1 LCKFLFLDNKTYIP
15 QHPLTQE
22 FNEGKV
28 LLINKPAGWTS
39 FDVVGKIRNVSRAK
53 KEGHAG
59 TLDPLATGLVI
70 LCTGKFTK
78 RIDEFQAQEKEYT
91 GTITLGATRPSYD
104 LETEIDQTFEWEH
117 ITPEMVQAAAKQ
129 FTGIIE
135 QIPPSYSAIKVD
147 GKRSYKAAREGK
159 PLELKSR
166 QVEVTEF
173 EITGIELPNVHFRVV
188 CSKGTYIR
196 TLAFDF
202 GRALG
207 SGAYLAALC
216 RTRIGEFLL
225 KDAVE
230 VEDFVREV
238 KDIRNPEGN
247 TD

>member
-1 LCKFLFLDNKTYIP
+1 MNKKQELPI
-15 QHPLTQE
+15 HPLTQE

-28 LLINKPAGWTS
+28 LLINKPLRWTS
-39 FDVVGKIRNVSRAK
+39 FDVVNKLRYATRAK
-53 KEGHAG
+53 KVGHAG

-104 LETEIDQTFEWEH
+104 METEIDQEYPIEH
-117 ITPEMVQAAAKQ
+117 ITDDLIRATTAQ
-129 FTGIIE
+129 FTGMIE

-147 GKRSYKAAREGK
+147 GQRSYKAAREGN
-159 PLELKSR
+159 PIELKSR

-173 EITGIELPNVHFRVV
+173 EITGIEMPHVHFRVV

-196 TLAFDF
+196 TLAYDF
-202 GRALG
+202 GRALN
-207 SGAYLAALC
+207 SGAYLSALC

-225 KDAVE
+225 KDAEEIDAFVE
-230 VEDFVREV
+230 KV
-238 KDIRNPEGN
+238 KEIRNPQE
-247 TD
+247 

>member
-1 LCKFLFLDNKTYIP
+1 MNKKQELPI
-15 QHPLTQE
+15 HPLTQE

-28 LLINKPAGWTS
+28 LLINKPLRWTS
-39 FDVVGKIRNVSRAK
+39 FDVVNKLRYATRAK
-53 KEGHAG
+53 KVGHAG

-104 LETEIDQTFEWEH
+104 METEIDQEYPIEH
-117 ITPEMVQAAAKQ
+117 ITDDLVRAATAK
-129 FTGIIE
+129 FTGVIE

-147 GKRSYKAAREGK
+147 GQRSYKAAREGN
-159 PLELKSR
+159 PIELKSR

-173 EITGIELPNVHFRVV
+173 EITGIEMPHVHFRVV

-196 TLAFDF
+196 TLAYDF
-202 GRALG
+202 GRALN
-207 SGAYLAALC
+207 SGAYLSALC

-225 KDAVE
+225 KDAEEIDAFVE
-230 VEDFVREV
+230 KV
-238 KDIRNPEGN
+238 KEIRNPQE
-247 TD
+247 